1 MNSDNGFINL
11 RLNQSG
17 DSSGNESF
25 WPSFTDIMT
34 VIVMIF
40 LIAMVVLLMRNM
52 ELVQQ
57 LRNTMEAERM
67 AAELARTTGEEKDSL
82 SVRLITTENE
92 LSDLRLQLMQ
102 LQEIR
107 AKQLAELKA
116 QLNQI
121 GELKSDRD
129 QSQLTITQLK
139 QQNLKL
145 ENRTDQLSL
154 ERDQLKQQSSQLS
167 QQLTVTNEQM
177 AQLQQVLAGLK
188 REQDSMQQ
196 QYNSLQLAYS
206 ERQQELEQALNDINM
221 SQEAMAILRGDYD
234 NLKVK
239 YDKLV
244 RPART
249 PVGKYVVEVRY
260 VKEDDKYNISWKSA
274 DMQSF
279 ATISQAKLEKQ
290 LDDLKA
296 KNPNKLYIKVI
307 FPENS
312 GLSYSEAWEFTSR
325 LHKAYDYYFQEQ

>member
-1 MNSDNGFINL
+1 MSSDNGFVSL
-11 RLNQSG
+11 RLNNDG
-17 DSSGNESF
+17 DGSGNESF

-40 LIAMVVLLMRNM
+40 LIALVVLLMRNM

-57 LRNTMEAERM
+57 LRNTMDAERM

-92 LSDLRLQLMQ
+92 LSDLRLQMMQ

-107 AKQLAELKA
+107 SKQLETIKDRMNQISSLKA
-116 QLNQI
+116 Q
-121 GELKSDRD
+121 RD
-129 QSQLTITQLK
+129 QMDINNTQLQQKNQSLEQNNQRLSLQKDQLT
-139 QQNLKL
+139 QQN
-145 ENRTDQLSL
+145 NRM
-154 ERDQLKQQSSQLS
+154 E
-167 QQLTVTNEQM
+167 QQLTVSNEQM
-177 AQLQQVLAGLK
+177 QQLQQILAQLK
-188 REQDSMQQ
+188 TEQQTMQQ
-196 QYNSLQLAYS
+196 QYNQLQTDYAD
-206 ERQQELEQALNDINM
+206 RRNQLEAALNDINM
-221 SQEAMAILRGDYD
+221 SSEALALLQGDYD

-260 VKEDDKYNISWKSA
+260 VKQDDKYLISYKTPEQEGFKSTTQNTL
-274 DMQSF
+274 DK
-279 ATISQAKLEKQ
+279 KLAA
-290 LDDLKA
+290 LKA
-296 KNPNKLYIKVI
+296 KDPAKLYIKVI

-325 LHKAYDYYFQEQ
+325 LHKKYDYYFQE